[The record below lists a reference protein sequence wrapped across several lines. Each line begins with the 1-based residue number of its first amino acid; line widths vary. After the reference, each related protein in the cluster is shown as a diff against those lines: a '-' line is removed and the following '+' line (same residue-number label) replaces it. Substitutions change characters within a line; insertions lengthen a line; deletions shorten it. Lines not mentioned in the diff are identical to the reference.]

1 MDTPAGYYALA
12 MSRQCGARL
21 SEFTIK
27 AIAQAAF
34 EEFDSMA
41 KRKGKRAA
49 CAWAGVIERA
59 IEKDAAGVH

>member
-1 MDTPAGYYALA
+1 
-12 MSRQCGARL
+12 MSRQCVASL

-27 AIAQAAF
+27 AIDQAAF